1 MVRIELLVSR
11 NRDTNS
17 LLRSEKKSLLRFLAL
32 YTALVILL
40 ITLLSLFYY
49 QSQEKLMFSD
59 QRAELSK
66 YAYIQT
72 KRLKVLHYFFP
83 ERTTY
88 PRDPRFRSAIY
99 DIEYKKIF
107 SLLEDENI
115 QFDKEVYIT
124 NNHIH
129 FVKLLD
135 TYYLGTKYLIIEV
148 PEDTVWKKEA
158 WKYIVGVGLL
168 AFVLFMIFGL
178 FLARLFLKPMRDS
191 IMLLDRF
198 IKDTT
203 HELNTPLSAIL
214 TNIEMMDTDIMVEK
228 NRKKL
233 NRINIA
239 AKTVS
244 QLYRDLTY
252 LTLEQEQKDRM
263 EEIELQGLIRDRV
276 EYFTA
281 LANTKHL
288 HFELDMENV
297 IIAADKQKITRVI
310 DNLISNAIKYNK
322 RGGTISVRLRIGRL
336 EIGDTGIG
344 IEEEKIPFIFDRY
357 MRFNQSEGGF
367 GVGLSIVKKILD
379 EYHIDIEVHSKVNEG
394 TKMVLKWDKIS

>member
-1 MVRIELLVSR
+1 M
-11 NRDTNS
+11 
-17 LLRSEKKSLLRFLAL
+17 
-32 YTALVILL
+32 

-49 QSQEKLMFSD
+49 QNQEKLMLSD
-59 QRAELSK
+59 QRASLAK

-72 KRLKVLHYFFP
+72 KRLKVLHYFFD

-99 DIEYKKIF
+99 DIELMKIF
-107 SLLEDENI
+107 SLLGDESI
-115 QFDKEVYIT
+115 RFDEEIYIT
-124 NNHIH
+124 NKHIH
-129 FVKLLD
+129 FVKTLD

-148 PEDTVWKKEA
+148 EDDGAWRGEIWKHILG
-158 WKYIVGVGLL
+158 YGLM
-168 AFVLFMIFGL
+168 AFFLFMLFGL

-214 TNIEMMDTDIMVEK
+214 ANIEMMDTEIMAEK
-228 NRKKL
+228 NKKKL

-244 QLYRDLTY
+244 TLYKDLTY
-252 LTLEQEQKDRM
+252 LTLEQESQNED
-263 EEIELQGLIRDRV
+263 EEIAVKPVLENRV
-276 EYFTA
+276 EYFDI
-281 LANTKHL
+281 LAKSKN
-288 HFELDMENV
+288 
-297 IIAADKQKITRVI
+297 ITFVLSLQHATIFIDRRKFTRMI

-322 RGGTISVRLRIGRL
+322 RGGVI
-336 EIGDTGIG
+336 EIVLNESSLTVSDTGIG
-344 IEEEKIPFIFDRY
+344 IAEDKIPFIFDRY

-367 GVGLSIVKKILD
+367 GVGLSIVKKIVD
-379 EYHIDIEVHSKVNEG
+379 EYNIQMEVESKEGKG
-394 TKMVLKWDKIS
+394 TKMVLKW